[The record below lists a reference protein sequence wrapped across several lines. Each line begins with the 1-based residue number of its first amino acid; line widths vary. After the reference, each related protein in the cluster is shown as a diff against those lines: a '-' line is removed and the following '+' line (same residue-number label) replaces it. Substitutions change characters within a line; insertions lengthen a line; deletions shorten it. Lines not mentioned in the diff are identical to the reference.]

1 MSSTPPRRLLTM
13 LAAFAL
19 AGVSAGSAARP
30 EPCEQPPV
38 IRFSLIPVGDI
49 ERRIKS
55 YQPLFKRLEALTGRP
70 VKVVRPGSYATVV
83 EGLLAGSID
92 IAALGPATYA
102 EAKRGDAQV
111 TAFATIEKRGGTFQ
125 PAGPYYQS
133 LLVTRA
139 DSRHADIAALRG
151 AHLALTDPGSTSGS
165 LFPREEFAPLLGMP
179 LESYFGK
186 LSYTGNHAKSV
197 EALAAG
203 TVDAAFISSTQV
215 EEAHATGKLPG
226 ERIRVL
232 WRSAPIPYD
241 PFVFRGQLCEPL
253 RRQIRAAFLDAAA
266 EPQLRGLL
274 REFKA
279 ARFIPID
286 DSQYAG
292 IRKLLE

>member
-1 MSSTPPRRLLTM
+1 MATQHHIRQL
-13 LAAFAL
+13 LAAAAL
-19 AGVSAGSAARP
+19 LCCIGSTRAHP
-30 EPCEQPPV
+30 EKCEQPPT

-49 ERRIKS
+49 ERRIRA
-55 YQPLFKRLEALTGRP
+55 YRPLFKRLEALTGRP
-70 VKVVRPGSYATVV
+70 VTVIRPSSYSTVV

-102 EAKRGDAQV
+102 EAKRSDANV

-125 PAGPYYQS
+125 PAGPFYRS

-139 DSRHADIAALRG
+139 DSPFADIPALKG

-165 LFPREEFAPLLGMP
+165 LFPRAQFAPLLGLP
-179 LESYFGK
+179 LERYFGK

-197 EALAAG
+197 QALADGA
-203 TVDAAFISSTQV
+203 VDAAFISSTEV
-215 EEAHATGKLPG
+215 EEAHVSGKLPA

-232 WRSAPIPYD
+232 WQSGPIPYD
-241 PFVFRGQLCEPL
+241 PFVYRGQLCEPL
-253 RRQIRAAFLDAAA
+253 RGRIRAAFLDAAA
-266 EPQLRGLL
+266 EPQLHSLL
-274 REFKA
+274 KDLKA

-286 DSQYAG
+286 DSKYAG